1 MSWSA
6 TTRPLLPAAL
16 VALLALGLLITPLG
30 GATPP
35 GTNGR
40 IVYMRKDAAGH
51 WQVWVA
57 DARLKNARKLTASRA
72 DSGWAVWSPDGKTLV
87 FDSNRSDPDPNDADV
102 INDVFSVRP
111 DGTDVTMLTDSKGLS
126 GEPAWSP
133 DGALIAMEAD
143 RGDPVHG
150 EGIYVMN
157 ADGTNLRRVTVP
169 PAGSGDGKPRFSPSG
184 KQLAFTR
191 FRGKDLAEKAA
202 VFTVS
207 LDGTHLRRL
216 TTYAIHADDLDWS
229 PAGKGIVFDGYP
241 NPGAYGHIYVIDTNG
256 RHLRNLTPGKS
267 GSADPV
273 WSPDGKTILFLDNR
287 VLGGRGRTGLAT
299 MKPDGSAERF
309 ISTRN
314 GELHQPDWESRR

>member
-1 MSWSA
+1 MSCSA
-6 TTRPLLPAAL
+6 TTRSLLPAAL
-16 VALLALGLLITPLG
+16 GAFLALGLLIAPLG

-87 FDSNRSDPDPNDADV
+87 FDSNRSNPDPNDADV

-229 PAGKGIVFDGYP
+229 PDGKRIVFDGYP

-273 WSPDGKTILFLDNR
+273 WSSDGKTILFLDNR

-314 GELHQPDWESRR
+314 AELHQPDWESKH

>member
-1 MSWSA
+1 MRARSS
-6 TTRPLLPAAL
+6 T
-16 VALLALGLLITPLG
+16 LAVLGLVVLGASVLTPLG
-30 GATPP
+30 GATSP
-35 GTNGR
+35 GRNGR
-40 IVYMRKDAAGH
+40 IAYMRKDAAGH

-57 DARLKNARKLTASRA
+57 SGRLTDPKKLTSGAA

-87 FDSNRSDPDPNDADV
+87 FDSNRTDPDPNDANV
-102 INDVFSVRP
+102 TNDVFSVRP
-111 DGTDVTMLTDSKGLS
+111 DGTDVKLLTDSKGLS

-133 DGALIAMEAD
+133 DGVSIAMEAD
-143 RGDPVHG
+143 RGDPVH
-150 EGIYVMN
+150 EQGIYLMDV
-157 ADGTNLRRVTVP
+157 DGTNLRRVTIP
-169 PAGSGDGKPRFSPSG
+169 SAGLHDGKPRFSPDG
-184 KQLAFTR
+184 KHLVFTR

-216 TTYAIHADDLDWS
+216 TTFAIHADDLDWS
-229 PAGKGIVFDGYP
+229 PDGKRIVFDGYP
-241 NPGAYGHIYVIDTNG
+241 DPGGYGHIYVVDANG
-256 RHLRNLTPGKS
+256 RHLRNLTPGKT

-273 WSPDGKTILFLDNR
+273 WSPDGKSILFLDNR

-314 GELHQPDWESRR
+314 AELHQPDWESVR

>member
-1 MSWSA
+1 MR
-6 TTRPLLPAAL
+6 TRSSTLA
-16 VALLALGLLITPLG
+16 ALGLVLVGASVLAPLG
-30 GATPP
+30 AATSP
-35 GTNGR
+35 GKPGR
-40 IVYMRKDAAGH
+40 IAYMRKDSADH

-57 DARLKNARKLTASRA
+57 SGRLASPRKLTSEHA
-72 DSGWAVWSPDGKTLV
+72 DSGWPVWSPDGSMLLV
-87 FDSNRSDPDPNDADV
+87 DSNRTDPDPNDSDV
-102 INDVFSVRP
+102 VNDVLSMRP

-143 RGDPVHG
+143 RGDPVHRQ
-150 EGIYVMN
+150 GIYVMN
-157 ADGTNLRRVTVP
+157 ANGTSLRRITVP
-169 PAGSGDGKPRFSPSG
+169 PARSEDGKPRFSPNG
-184 KQLAFTR
+184 KQLVFTR

-216 TTYAIHADDLDWS
+216 TTFAIHADDVDWS
-229 PAGKGIVFDGYP
+229 PDGKRIVFDGYP
-241 NPGAYGHIYVIDTNG
+241 NPDAYGDIYVVDSNG
-256 RHLRNLTPGKS
+256 RHLRNLTRNPAGKA

-299 MKPDGSAERF
+299 MKPNGSAKRF

-314 GELHQPDWESRR
+314 AELHQPDWESKH